1 MACLEDS
8 AFGSQ
13 GRVQAERATGPGAHG
28 FIRVCGKSVGVP
40 RLRLDWSVKTKTVES
55 W

>member
-8 AFGSQ
+8 AVGSQ

-28 FIRVCGKSVGVP
+28 FRVCGRSVGVP
-40 RLRLDWSVKTKTVES
+40 RLRLDW
-55 W
+55 